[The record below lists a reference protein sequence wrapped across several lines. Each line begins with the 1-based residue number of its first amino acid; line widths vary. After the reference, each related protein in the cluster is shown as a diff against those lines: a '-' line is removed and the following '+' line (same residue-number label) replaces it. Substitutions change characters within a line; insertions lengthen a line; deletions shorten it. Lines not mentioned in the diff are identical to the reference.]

1 MSDTS
6 DAPRE
11 IPSYDPPAGYK
22 DEAEFLKE
30 GRERFQ
36 EGVDFDREN
45 RDEAQQDLRT
55 FAGEIWTAED
65 IKARAGRPCLTI
77 NPLPQFVAQVTGDI
91 RINRPA
97 IKVRPAKDATQDL
110 ADVREGLIR
119 SIEYRSGALT
129 VYADTGQAQVACGIG
144 NFRVAL
150 DYQSDDA
157 FERDLFIRPIP
168 NPFAVVWDPMI
179 TDKTGRDARYAF
191 VVDEMPRKVYER
203 PVRLGHAGRTRP
215 SARAP
220 RLADARHGAGD
231 GILAGQGTPG
241 PDRSAAG
248 RVGQG
253 ADQVQHR
260 AELTPLIAK
269 NGRGE
274 PMVRNTTRRSVCMYL
289 ISGQKILEK
298 PVEYNLSPHPA
309 VPRRRLGGEHRRQ
322 DHPVRPGALCPRPDQ
337 AEELLA
343 LRLGGSPGPGPAPA
357 MADPR
362 KPDRRSGGV
371 RDGRQVRLDGAEVG
385 RSIKPERLEP
395 PPINAAVLQEAALNA
410 QDIKDVTGLHDASL
424 GARSNETSGK
434 AILARQREGDVATY
448 IYQDNL
454 KAAIAEAGKVLD
466 EWIPQVYDTAREIPI
481 LGADETQ
488 RIMRVND
495 PGDPDSVNLAQG
507 KYDIV
512 VETGP
517 SFSTKRVEAA
527 ESMMQFV
534 QAVPLAGQVAG
545 DLIAKAQD
553 WPMSD
558 EIGERLQN
566 ALPPGVIKPD
576 PAKMSPEEQQQYA
589 QQQQQAQVAA
599 QMQQQGA
606 QLNLAELDAKVMKTR
621 AEANAPNAEAQRL
634 GTGEAAHPEDQ
645 GIRAA
650 DLRIANANAVKAE
663 AEAGI
668 ALFNLQTLTRSPST
682 AESEA
687 ISAAAAAHSAVVK
700 AASDTHDLMTK
711 PLDTAHQLADLNTKL
726 NPPDPQA
733 PQTQAAE

>member
-191 VVDEMPRKVYER
+191 VVDEMPRKVYEDLYGSDMPAELGPLLERQGWQTRDTVRVTEYWLVKER
-203 PVRLGHAGRTRP
+203 PAQIAL
-215 SARAP
+215 
-220 RLADARHGAGD
+220 LQD
-231 GILAGQGTPG
+231 GSVKELTK
-241 PDRSAAG
+241 SNT
-248 RVGQG
+248 
-253 ADQVQHR
+253 

-298 PVEYNLSPHPA
+298 PVEYNLSRIPIFRA
-309 VPRRRLGGEHRRQ
+309 AGWEVNTGTKTIRFGL
-322 DHPVRPGALCPRPDQ
+322 VRFARDPTKLKSYWRSVS
-337 AEELLA
+337 AEVLA
-343 LRLGGSPGPGPAPA
+343 LAPRQQWLIHENQTGDQEEFETAAKSGSTVLKWAG
-357 MADPR
+357 
-362 KPDRRSGGV
+362 
-371 RDGRQVRLDGAEVG
+371 Q
-385 RSIKPERLEP
+385 IKPERLEP
-395 PPINAAVLQEAALNA
+395 PAINAAVLQEAALNA

-488 RIMRVND
+488 RIQRVND

-527 ESMMQFV
+527 ESMMSFV
-534 QAVPLAGQVAG
+534 QSVPLAGQVAG

-589 QQQQQAQVAA
+589 QQQQQAQAAA

-621 AEANAPNAEAQRL
+621 AEAAHRMAEAQRL

>member
-1 MSDTS
+1 MADGS

-11 IPSYDPPAGYK
+11 IATYLPPSDYK

-30 GRERFQ
+30 ARERFQ

-45 RDEAQQDLRT
+45 RIEAEQDLKF
-55 FAGEIWTAED
+55 FAGEQWDPED
-65 IKARAGRPCLTI
+65 VKARAGKPCLTI
-77 NPLPQFVAQVTGDI
+77 NGLPQFVAQVTGDI

-119 SIEYRSGALT
+119 AIEYRSGALT
-129 VYADTGQAQVACGIG
+129 VYADTAQAQVACGIG

-150 DYQSDDA
+150 DYQSNDA
-157 FERDLFIRPIP
+157 FDRDLFIRPIP

-179 TDKTGRDARYAF
+179 TDKTGRDARYCF
-191 VVDEMPRKVYER
+191 VVDDMPRKVYESLYGSDMPAELGALIERQGWQTRDTVRVTEYWLVKER
-203 PVRLGHAGRTRP
+203 PARIAMLEDGTVKELTR
-215 SARAP
+215 AN
-220 RLADARHGAGD
+220 
-231 GILAGQGTPG
+231 T
-241 PDRSAAG
+241 
-248 RVGQG
+248 
-253 ADQVQHR
+253 
-260 AELTPLIAK
+260 AELTPHIAK

-289 ISGQKILEK
+289 ISGSKILEK
-298 PVEYNLSPHPA
+298 PVEYQLTRLPLFRVAGWEVNTGAKTIRFGLVRAARDPTRLKNYWRSVSA
-309 VPRRRLGGEHRRQ
+309 EVLALAPRQQWLIHENQ
-322 DHPVRPGALCPRPDQ
+322 PGDQ
-337 AEELLA
+337 ADFEEA
-343 LRLGGSPGPGPAPA
+343 AKTGSTVLKWAGSIAPQ
-357 MADPR
+357 R
-362 KPDRRSGGV
+362 
-371 RDGRQVRLDGAEVG
+371 
-385 RSIKPERLEP
+385 IEP

-481 LGADETQ
+481 LGADESQ

-495 PGDPDSVNLAQG
+495 PGDPESVNLGQG

-517 SFSTKRVEAA
+517 SYSTRRVEAA

-545 DLIAKAQD
+545 DLIAKVQD

-576 PAKMSPEEQQQYA
+576 PAKMSPEQQQQYA
-589 QQQQQAQVAA
+589 QQQQQAQVASM
-599 QMQQQGA
+599 MQQQGA
-606 QLNLAELDAKVMKTR
+606 QLNLAELEAKVMKLR
-621 AEANAPNAEAQRL
+621 ADANHRNAEAQRL
-634 GTGEAAHPEDQ
+634 GVGQMPSPEDQ

-650 DLRIANANAVKAE
+650 DLRIATANAVKAE

-711 PLDTAHQLADLNTKL
+711 PLDTAHQVVDLNTKI
-726 NPPDPQA
+726 NPPEADQP
-733 PQTQAAE
+733 E